1 MLDHADFLF
10 VFWYRTDE
18 LKFKQVVVQ
27 GIEPCLSTPVLWMS
41 EHLSYPDNFLHIC
54 VVPRVEN
61 ED

>member
-1 MLDHADFLF
+1 MHAHADFALCP
-10 VFWYRTDE
+10 TDE

-27 GIEPCLSTPVLWMS
+27 GIEPNLNTPVLWLS